1 MATMDM
7 LGAPSLTSRD
17 MPYVAF
23 ESRTEED
30 VLESKKQ
37 GRMVWKDQH
46 YARITPPGS
55 RDVHYEAIPD
65 WWGKMAL
72 EAKSGRVMPEW
83 LDHWRAGYEKWKQG
97 KELPVDGTPIRG
109 WNMLSG
115 SQQENI
121 IACNILTVE
130 SLAVATSE
138 AMGRLGMGALELKR
152 RAEAWLAQQST
163 IEPAAMKMS
172 ALQRENDVL
181 KETIANLTEKVEA
194 LSKPAEGKG
203 GSGRK

>member
-1 MATMDM
+1 MATLDM
-7 LGAPSLTSRD
+7 MGAPTLTARD

-30 VLESKKQ
+30 TKESKAK
-37 GRMVWKDQH
+37 GHMVWRDQH

-55 RDVHYEAIPD
+55 KDVHYEAIPE
-65 WWGKMAL
+65 WWDKMAL
-72 EAKSGRVMPEW
+72 EAKTGRIMPEW
-83 LDHWRAGYEKWKQG
+83 VDRWKQGYEKWKAGQ
-97 KELPVDGTPIRG
+97 ELPVDGTPIRG

-115 SQQENI
+115 SQQQNI

-130 SLAVATSE
+130 SLAVANSE
-138 AMGRLGMGALELKR
+138 AMQRIGMGGLELKR

-181 KETIANLTEKVEA
+181 KETITNLTEKVEA
-194 LSKPAEGKG
+194 LSKTVEGRNAGK
-203 GSGRK
+203 K

>member
-7 LGAPSLTSRD
+7 LGAPALTSRD

-55 RDVHYEAIPD
+55 RDVHYEKIPG
-65 WWGKMAL
+65 WWDKMEL

-83 LDHWRAGYEKWKQG
+83 LDRWKGAYEKWKQG
-97 KELPVDGTPIRG
+97 QELPVDGTPIRG

-115 SQQENI
+115 SQQENV

-194 LSKPAEGKG
+194 LSKSVEGKT